1 LIVGASCSGKEAM
14 EMSGTR
20 RKPGRLGPFVEGY
33 RVWLLERG
41 YTPGTVRGMLKVLG
55 QLGRWMER
63 EGREP
68 GQIDVAAVEA
78 FLAFLRSDGHRRVPT
93 VRALRSMS
101 LYLREVGVITVDDGP
116 RELTPVEG
124 LVGAYRDWLVTERG
138 LAAATVLRYENLARR
153 FLTERVSPADELGV
167 EGLSGADVSAFLLR
181 ECARVSVGS
190 AKGRVAEL
198 RSLLRFLYLR
208 GFTELALADS
218 VPSVAGW
225 RDTSIPATMP
235 RADVER
241 LLASCERAALGGA
254 RNFAMLMLLARL
266 GLRSV
271 EVARLELSDL
281 DWRAGE
287 LVVRGKARREDRLP
301 LPADV
306 GDALAAYLS
315 LRGKRSSRRVFLT
328 VKAPTRPL
336 RADLVGDV
344 VQRACQSAGIAHVG
358 AHRLRHALATE
369 LLREGASLIDISQ
382 VLRHS
387 DLATTAIYAKV
398 DLGRL
403 RQVARPWPGAE
414 R

>member
-1 LIVGASCSGKEAM
+1 
-14 EMSGTR
+14 MSGTR

-33 RVWLLERG
+33 RVWLLELG

-68 GQIDVAAVEA
+68 GQIDIAGVAA
-78 FLAFLRSDGHRRVPT
+78 FLASLRADGHRRVPT
-93 VRALRSMS
+93 VRSLRSLV
-101 LYLREVGVITVDDGP
+101 LYLQGVGVIAPVDGP
-116 RELTPVEG
+116 RELSPLEE
-124 LVGAYRDWLVTERG
+124 LVGEYRQWLVAERG
-138 LAAATVLRYENLARR
+138 LAAATVLRYEALARR
-153 FLTERVSPADELGV
+153 FLTERVSPADERGV
-167 EGLSGADVSAFLLR
+167 EKLGGGDVSAFLLR

-225 RDTSIPATMP
+225 RDTTIPATMP

-241 LLASCERAALGGA
+241 LLACCDRSTLGGA
-254 RNFAMLMLLARL
+254 RNLAILMLLARL

-271 EVARLELSDL
+271 EDARLELSDL

-315 LRGKRSSRRVFLT
+315 LRGRRSSRRVFLT
-328 VKAPTRPL
+328 LKAPTRPI

-344 VQRACQSAGIAHVG
+344 VQRACLRAAVAHVG
-358 AHRLRHALATE
+358 AHRLRHALASE
-369 LLREGASLIDISQ
+369 LLRKGASLIDISQ

-403 RQVARPWPGAE
+403 RQVARPWPGAG